1 MGWVTYDVLLKKI
14 IPCKNLVHILAIAL
28 TTHLA
33 QAEDLS
39 FSFEGDAEKR
49 ERLSQIQGSKEPP
62 ALSVINWENSL
73 ALKLADLKGK
83 IVVLDFWATWC
94 GPCIKSIAHN
104 NEIHEKYQDDIV
116 FIGICHPRG
125 SEKMKEVMQAKGIKY
140 PIAVDAMAKPSRPIK
155 STDIR
160 ITTSLIRMDHWLW
173 LIAQTVK

>member
-1 MGWVTYDVLLKKI
+1 MKK
-14 IPCKNLVHILAIAL
+14 LVHILAIAL

-140 PIAVDAMAKPSRPIK
+140 PIAVDANGETIEAYKVNGYPDYYIINKDGSLVVADCANSKVDQVLAK
-155 STDIR
+155 
-160 ITTSLIRMDHWLW
+160 LLEN
-173 LIAQTVK
+173 